1 MLHEGIFP
9 ITPIRVFK
17 LFKYLNN
24 AYDSVSYTWVIQGTF
39 RLQTTLF
46 HMKNLSFPY
55 GQLVNSPY
63 SEILMLFVLWQ
74 NMGQI

>member
-24 AYDSVSYTWVIQGTF
+24 AYDSVSYTWVFKVPSDFKLPCFI
-39 RLQTTLF
+39 
-46 HMKNLSFPY
+46 PY